1 MKCICKKNS
10 FIYSKIKRSE
20 LSNLLKR
27 AFNFS
32 IFPIP
37 LITPYK
43 KKKKKRKRKIKRSNN
58 THLLMKN
65 FLDNNDDDDFLK
77 SQSPNPF
84 KRK

>member
-1 MKCICKKNS
+1 MTDSWMNLESYLFPLLAQGDERERHQVAILPCSTDSPKLKNKKKN
-10 FIYSKIKRSE
+10 
-20 LSNLLKR
+20 
-27 AFNFS
+27 
-32 IFPIP
+32 
-37 LITPYK
+37 
-43 KKKKKRKRKIKRSNN
+43 KRKRKIKRSNN